1 MAKEPIMQ
9 IFEQIGLQVAEIL
22 TLIFGILGMTFS
34 VMLLFSPNLIRS
46 IGDVF
51 NRTISFEAKAAYLD
65 QDVNVDSFI
74 YKHNMIIG
82 ICLIAGSI
90 FSLIFFFFKLDV
102 SNFANIFF
110 ISGKY
115 PAANELIFSAVSWI
129 GRVSCLLGVVFGII
143 LFIAPGKMK
152 QIENKMNF
160 WYETRHIFDKLD
172 NSNRELDA
180 VLFRHPIPFGLIGS
194 IISFTII
201 ILSSLSLLR

>member
-1 MAKEPIMQ
+1 MQ
-9 IFEQIGLQVAEIL
+9 IFQQIGLQAAEIL

-34 VMLLFSPNLIRS
+34 VMLLFSPNLTRS

-51 NRTISFEAKAAYLD
+51 NRKISFEEKVVYLD
-65 QDVNVDSFI
+65 RDVKVDSYI
-74 YKHNMIIG
+74 YRHNMLFG
-82 ICLIAGSI
+82 VCLIAGSI

-110 ISGKY
+110 ISSTY
-115 PAANELIFSAVSWI
+115 PAANEMIFNAVSWI
-129 GRVSCLLGVVFGII
+129 GRVACIFGVVFGII

-160 WYETRHIFDKLD
+160 WCETQHFFDKLND
-172 NSNRELDA
+172 SNRELDA

-201 ILSSLSLLR
+201 ILSVLSLLR

>member
-1 MAKEPIMQ
+1 MQ
-9 IFEQIGLQVAEIL
+9 IFQQIGLQAAEIL

-34 VMLLFSPNLIRS
+34 VMLLYSPNLTRS

-51 NRTISFEAKAAYLD
+51 NHTISFNEKVAYLD
-65 QDVNVDSFI
+65 QDLKVDSYI

-82 ICLIAGSI
+82 FCLIAGSI

-110 ISGKY
+110 ISSKY
-115 PAANELIFSAVSWI
+115 PAVNEVIFNALSWI
-129 GRVSCLLGVVFGII
+129 GRVACLLGVVFGIM
-143 LFIAPGKMK
+143 LFIVPGKMK

-194 IISFTII
+194 IISFFII
-201 ILSSLSLLR
+201 LLSSLNLLR